1 MKKFNKLPTLPDE
14 IINYIYLLKS
24 ILIIQKYYRNNRNL
38 NPIKIN
44 DKILILILNDDKTI
58 KYSLYMYIDI
68 IYNEGFK
75 LKSTL
80 NNQRISS
87 TMLYKYT
94 DKYNKLIKIKT
105 N

>member
-1 MKKFNKLPTLPDE
+1 MKKLNKLSILPDD

-24 ILIIQKYYRNNRNL
+24 ILIIQRFYRKNRNL
-38 NPIKIN
+38 TPIKIN
-44 DKILILILNDDKTI
+44 DKILILVLNFDKTI

-80 NNQRISS
+80 NNQIISS
-87 TMLYKYT
+87 TMSYKYN
-94 DKYNKLIKIKT
+94 DKYYKLIRIKT